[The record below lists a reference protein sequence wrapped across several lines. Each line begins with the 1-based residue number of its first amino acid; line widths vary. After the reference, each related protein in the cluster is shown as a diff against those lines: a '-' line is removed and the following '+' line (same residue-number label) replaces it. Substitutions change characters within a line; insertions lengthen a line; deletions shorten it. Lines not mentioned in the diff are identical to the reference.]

1 MIIDYIIYQKRNIYM
16 KKSSVTMYG
25 NLKPNA
31 NGANKE
37 PSSSPDSPSASGK
50 SSNTAAASES
60 VLSPK
65 SSVLDVNISIKQQQ
79 NIGDES
85 RSSPL
90 RNLTNGVTNGYSASS
105 AFIAP
110 NNTFELYNHQQ
121 QNGFE
126 QLNSSSA
133 NAIAGSLNPM
143 SGYNSASGYSK
154 LYVPTPT
161 VNSLQ
166 LPLHQSTN
174 GSSSTAPSSI
184 SSLSSV
190 GSPLIHPQVNKI
202 YLSAQNENLKVFNR
216 IPFS

>member
-1 MIIDYIIYQKRNIYM
+1 M

-37 PSSSPDSPSASGK
+37 PSSSPESPSASGK
-50 SSNTAAASES
+50 SSNTAAASEA

-65 SSVLDVNISIKQQQ
+65 TSVLDVNISIKQQQ

-133 NAIAGSLNPM
+133 NAIAGGLNPM

-166 LPLHQSTN
+166 LPLHQATN

-190 GSPLIHPQVNKI
+190 GSPLIHPQVNIKYI
-202 YLSAQNENLKVFNR
+202 
-216 IPFS
+216 